1 MKKVLNPVK
10 KNKIINIINRKMK
23 FIKTEVYD
31 QLIDFDNCLRRYRN
45 DLEEINMALYK
56 NKNNDTEKHLLKSRQ
71 YEKMN
76 VIIRYNKLAMYTK
89 DDYIN
94 GLNECNYAL
103 NNLKKNK
110 YPKTPNS
117 LNNLKRTMYYY

>member
-1 MKKVLNPVK
+1 
-10 KNKIINIINRKMK
+10 MK

-56 NKNNDTEKHLLKSRQ
+56 NKNNNTKKHLLKSRQ

-94 GLNECNYAL
+94 RLNECNDAL

-117 LNNLKRTMYYY
+117 LNNLKLTMYYY

>member
-1 MKKVLNPVK
+1 
-10 KNKIINIINRKMK
+10 
-23 FIKTEVYD
+23 
-31 QLIDFDNCLRRYRN
+31 
-45 DLEEINMALYK
+45 MALYK
-56 NKNNDTEKHLLKSRQ
+56 NKNNNTKKHLLKSRQ
-71 YEKMN
+71 YEKIN
-76 VIIRYNKLAMYTK
+76 AIIRYNKLAMYTK